1 MALISINLLLTAY
14 TEDLTHPKYPD
25 LNSPNLPLTKCM
37 NSVGRIDSKTQFYSL
52 FPSLY
57 SLNALTTNLQFTLPL
72 DPSNSGH
79 MFTVPNYMDQLNNY
93 QGLQKK

>member
-1 MALISINLLLTAY
+1 
-14 TEDLTHPKYPD
+14 
-25 LNSPNLPLTKCM
+25 M
-37 NSVGRIDSKTQFYSL
+37 NGVGRIDSKTQFYSL

-93 QGLQKK
+93 QGLQKKYKINQFILLYLRLNEANAMKEMTNSFSNSQAR